1 MSIPDRIGRL
11 GKAYVGAIKDRI
23 ETELSEREAAAN
35 ELDGHTERR
44 GKAVPPP
51 PASELSDLDSLMRR
65 AEEKIA
71 AARQGLEA
79 RQELAPGGQAP
90 APPVVVA
97 DTTPLSAD
105 YRVLGLSAGAS
116 LGEVQAAYE
125 DLTRRSDPKRFPE
138 GSNEQAQARR
148 ILERVNLAYDNIR
161 RENNPT
167 EDRFAK
173 LEL

>member
-1 MSIPDRIGRL
+1 MSIPDRLGRL
-11 GKAYVGAIKDRI
+11 GKAYVGAIKDKI
-23 ETELSEREAAAN
+23 ESELSEREAAVS
-35 ELDGHTERR
+35 ELDGGEARR

-79 RQELAPGGQAP
+79 REELAPTAKAAAVAP
-90 APPVVVA
+90 V
-97 DTTPLSAD
+97 DTNPLASD

-116 LGEVQAAYE
+116 LAEVQAAYD

-138 GSNEQAQARR
+138 GSQEQAQARR
-148 ILERVNLAYDNIR
+148 ILERVILAYDNIR

>member
-1 MSIPDRIGRL
+1 MSIPDRLGRL
-11 GKAYVGAIKDRI
+11 GKAYVGAIKDKI
-23 ETELSEREAAAN
+23 ESELSEREAAVD
-35 ELDGHTERR
+35 ELDGGSARR
-44 GKAVPPP
+44 GKTVPPP

-79 RQELAPGGQAP
+79 REELAPTAKAAAAP
-90 APPVVVA
+90 I
-97 DTTPLSAD
+97 DTNPLVAD

-116 LGEVQAAYE
+116 LAEVQAAYD

-138 GSNEQAQARR
+138 GSQEQAQARR
-148 ILERVNLAYDNIR
+148 ILERVSLAYDNIR